1 MNTNND
7 TRLKALADWAG
18 RQTGLALLPDTIEV
32 ASADAS
38 FRRYFRIRSD
48 RQVHPTVILM
58 DAPPPQEDVRPFVD
72 IASRLWKAGVNV
84 PQVLAADV
92 DAGFLALTD
101 LGNTTY
107 LSILDSNNARSL
119 YEGAWQSMVRFQL
132 SADTRSL
139 PAYDRTRLVNE
150 MALFPEWY
158 CGRHKNAVLTDD
170 ERNDLEKVFG
180 LLADDALAQS
190 PVLVH
195 RDYHSRNLMQVD
207 AALAERAGWPAGPGI
222 LDFQDAVTG
231 PATYDLVS
239 LLRDAYIE
247 WDKDQVLDWV
257 IRYWE
262 LARKA
267 GVPVVG
273 DPAEFYR
280 QFEWMGL
287 QRHLK
292 VLGIFARLYHRDGKS
307 GYLKDLPLV
316 LAYTRQVAGNFRV
329 FSPLM
334 RLLDRLDN
342 IEVQVGYTF

>member
-1 MNTNND
+1 MNTNTD
-7 TRLKALADWAG
+7 SRREALADWAR
-18 RQTGLALLPDTIEV
+18 RQTGLALLPETLET

-38 FRRYFRIRSD
+38 FRRYFRIRSE
-48 RQVHPTVILM
+48 RPTHPTVILM
-58 DAPPPQEDVRPFVD
+58 DAPPPKEDVRPFID
-72 IASRLWKAGVNV
+72 IAGRLLQAGVHV

-107 LSILDSNNARSL
+107 LSALNPDNARMM
-119 YEGAWQSMVRFQL
+119 YESAWQSMVRFQTA
-132 SADTRSL
+132 ADTTGL
-139 PAYDRTRLVNE
+139 PAYDRTRLIAE
-150 MALFPEWY
+150 MELFPDWY
-158 CGRHKNAVLTDD
+158 CARHKQTMLTDD
-170 ERNDLEKVFG
+170 ERNDLAQVFET
-180 LLADDALAQS
+180 LAADALSQP

-195 RDYHSRNLMQVD
+195 RDYHSRNLMVPD
-207 AALAERAGWPAGPGI
+207 ALGSGLGDVPPGPGI

-247 WDKDQVLDWV
+247 WDREMVLDWV

-267 GVPVVG
+267 GVPVVA
-273 DPAEFYR
+273 DPSEFYR

-292 VLGIFARLYHRDGKS
+292 VLGIFARLYHRDGKA
-307 GYLKDLPLV
+307 GYLNDLPLV
-316 LAYTRQVAGNFRV
+316 MAYTRQVAGAFRA

-334 RLLDRLDN
+334 RLLDRLEAV
-342 IEVQVGYTF
+342 EVRVGYTF